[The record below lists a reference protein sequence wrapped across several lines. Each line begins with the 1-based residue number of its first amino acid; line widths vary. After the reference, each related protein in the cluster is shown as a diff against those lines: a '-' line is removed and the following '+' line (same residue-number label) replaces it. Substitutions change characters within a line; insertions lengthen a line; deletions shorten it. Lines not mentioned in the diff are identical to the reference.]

1 MTVTIIIPCYNEFNT
16 IEKLLKK
23 ILSLKNLKPQII
35 IVDDG
40 STDRTTLILKK
51 KVFSK
56 SKVIYHKKNKGK
68 GAAINTAKKYIK
80 SDVVIIQDADLEYD
94 PRDYK
99 KIVQPIFDGK
109 FKVVYGSRFL
119 KKEKNL
125 RYYFNSYFQILGNLF
140 LTFISN
146 LLNNQNLTDAHT
158 CYKAFDSKIF
168 KNIILK
174 ESGFSFCP
182 EITTKVSKMSLRIHE
197 VAIKYKSRN
206 VKEGKKIRLFDGLH
220 ALYCLIKY
228 RFFI

>member
-23 ILSLKNLKPQII
+23 ILSLKNFKLQII

-40 STDRTTLILKK
+40 SVDGTRLVLKK
-51 KVFSK
+51 KIFSK
-56 SKVIYHKKNKGK
+56 LKIIYHKENKGK

-80 SDVVIIQDADLEYD
+80 GNVVLIQDADLEYD
-94 PRDYK
+94 PSDYK
-99 KIVQPIFDGK
+99 KIVQPIFNNE

-119 KKEKNL
+119 KKDKGL
-125 RYYFNSYFQILGNLF
+125 KCYFNSYFQIFGNLF
-140 LTFISN
+140 LTFVSN
-146 LLNNQNLTDAHT
+146 ILNKQNLTDAHT

-174 ESGFSFCP
+174 ETGFSFCP
-182 EITTKVSKMSLRIHE
+182 EITTKVSKMNLRIHE

-206 VKEGKKIRLFDGLH
+206 IKEGKKIRILDGLH
-220 ALYCLIKY
+220 ALFCLIKY
-228 RFFI
+228 RFF

>member
-23 ILSLKNLKPQII
+23 ILSLKNLKLQVI

-40 STDRTTLILKK
+40 SIDGTKLILKK

-56 SKVIYHKKNKGK
+56 LKVIYHKKNKGK
-68 GAAINTAKKYIK
+68 GAAINTAKKFIK
-80 SDVVIIQDADLEYD
+80 SDVVLIQDADLEYD

-99 KIVQPIFDGK
+99 KIVQHIFDGK

-119 KKEKNL
+119 KKNKNL

-140 LTFISN
+140 LTSISN
-146 LLNNQNLTDAHT
+146 LLNKQNLTDAHT

-206 VKEGKKIRLFDGLH
+206 VKEGKKIRLFDGFH

-228 RFFI
+228 RYFI

>member
-23 ILSLKNLKPQII
+23 ILSLKNLKLQVI

-40 STDRTTLILKK
+40 SIDGTKLILKK

-56 SKVIYHKKNKGK
+56 LKVIYHKKNKGK
-68 GAAINTAKKYIK
+68 GAAINTAKKFIK
-80 SDVVIIQDADLEYD
+80 SDVVLIQDADLEYD

-119 KKEKNL
+119 KKNKNL

-140 LTFISN
+140 LTSISN
-146 LLNNQNLTDAHT
+146 LLNKQNLTDAHT
-158 CYKAFDSKIF
+158 CYKAFDCKIF

-206 VKEGKKIRLFDGLH
+206 VKEEKKIRLFDGFH

-228 RFFI
+228 RYFI

>member
-23 ILSLKNLKPQII
+23 ILSLKNLKLQII

-40 STDRTTLILKK
+40 SIDGTRLILKK

-56 SKVIYHKKNKGK
+56 LKVIYHKKNKGK
-68 GAAINTAKKYIK
+68 GAAINTAKKFIK
-80 SDVVIIQDADLEYD
+80 SDVVLIQDADLEYD

-146 LLNNQNLTDAHT
+146 LLNKQNLTDAHT

-182 EITTKVSKMSLRIHE
+182 EITTKVSKMGLRIHE

-206 VKEGKKIRLFDGLH
+206 VKEGKKIRLFDGLD

-228 RFFI
+228 RYFI